1 MRSCLHSIKKC
12 KRAILVY
19 RHRRDKSGKG
29 WKAMKKY
36 AVVTGASSGIG
47 AEFAKRL
54 AKEGY
59 GLVLTARREDR
70 LKKIKKHVKTECEI
84 ITADLT
90 KEIECYR
97 LYHAVGISR

>member
-1 MRSCLHSIKKC
+1 
-12 KRAILVY
+12 
-19 RHRRDKSGKG
+19 
-29 WKAMKKY
+29 MKKY

-97 LYHAVGISR
+97 LYHAVEDKPVAVWINNAGFGD